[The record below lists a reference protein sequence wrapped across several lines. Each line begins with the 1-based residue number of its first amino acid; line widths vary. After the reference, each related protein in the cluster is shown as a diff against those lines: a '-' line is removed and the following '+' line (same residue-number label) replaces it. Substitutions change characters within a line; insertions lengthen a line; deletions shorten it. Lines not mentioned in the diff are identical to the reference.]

1 MHRCKRML
9 AAAAIAASWAATANA
24 GVFDSL
30 VVFGDSLSDNGNA
43 GALTANYFPPSV
55 NPPGVYY
62 YPGRFSNGPV
72 AAEYMATALGATLH
86 DHAVGGAT
94 TGTLNYNYE
103 VNSPGYLSSFPALAT
118 TGMAAQVAGFS
129 IGSLNPARTLFMLWG
144 GPNDIFLELSKP
156 VPDLNAA
163 IVGAMQNIAGEIQTL
178 ATLQGASHFFVPN
191 LPDLG
196 KTPEAVAN
204 PDPTIAPGLT
214 VISDQFNAALAAT
227 LQGVRTALGPGA
239 QVYSFD
245 TAAFM
250 NGVIAGAPGSGY
262 SDVTHSCLFS
272 GAAPA
277 CTGFLYYDNVHPT
290 TAAHAQLGNAFAA
303 AVPEPATYALMLGGL
318 ALLAVWARR
327 RASPAR

>member
-9 AAAAIAASWAATANA
+9 AAATIAASWAVTANA
-24 GVFDSL
+24 ASFQSL

-72 AAEYMATALGATLH
+72 AAEYMASALGATLH

-103 VNSPGYLSSFPALAT
+103 VNSPGYLASFPALAT

-129 IGSLNPARTLFMLWG
+129 MGSLNPSRTLFMLWG
-144 GPNDIFLELSKP
+144 GPNDIFLELSKT
-156 VPDLNAA
+156 VPDLSAA
-163 IVGAMQNIAGEIQTL
+163 IGGAMHNIAGEIQTL
-178 ATLQGASHFFVPN
+178 ALQGASHFFVPN
-191 LPDLG
+191 MPDLG

-204 PDPTIAPGLT
+204 PDPTVAPGLT
-214 VISDQFNAALAAT
+214 FISNQFNAALAAT
-227 LQGVRTALGPGA
+227 LQGVQLALPGA
-239 QVYSFD
+239 TVYSFD
-245 TAAFM
+245 TAAYM
-250 NGVIAGAPGSGY
+250 NGVIAGAPGNGY
-262 SDVTHSCLFS
+262 SDVTHGCLFA
-272 GAAPA
+272 GAAPD
-277 CTGFLYYDNVHPT
+277 CTGFLYYDSVHPT
-290 TAAHAQLGNAFAA
+290 TAAHAQLGSAFAA
-303 AVPEPATYALMLGGL
+303 AVPEPETYALMLGGL